1 MEQLSL
7 FLERN
12 MGSKNDYD
20 FNYDYEEDND
30 VQVGQILCGGFL
42 TTMAIFGIIGNLLSI
57 VVFTRMRKKK
67 VGQNVYL
74 ILIGTVSTYI
84 HLIRDFLV

>member
-1 MEQLSL
+1 M

-20 FNYDYEEDND
+20 YDYDNEEDNA

-42 TTMAIFGIIGNLLSI
+42 STMAIFGIIGNLLSI

-74 ILIGTVSTYI
+74 ILIGIVQFI
-84 HLIRDFLV
+84 